1 MTYPFVEQDLVLY
14 QGESLRLP
22 MVFSQVPAIGGSKA
36 PIDLTGC
43 TITMTIAWLAGTW
56 GSAGTAVKTSPAGS
70 GITITSAVNG
80 TAEAL
85 YLAANLA
92 SVPAGRNA
100 RWKIQLTLASGD
112 VRVFG
117 AGDVNVKTVP

>member
-1 MTYPFVEQDLVLY
+1 MTYPFVEQDLVIY
-14 QGESLRLP
+14 QGETLRQP
-22 MVFSQVPAIGGSKA
+22 MVFSQVPSIGGTKT

-43 TITMTIAWLAGTW
+43 TITMTIAWNAGTW
-56 GSAGTAVKTSPAGS
+56 GSAGTAVKSSPAS

-85 YLAANLA
+85 YSAANLA